1 MPRAT
6 IIQDLDHDDI
16 YTASIELFLLC
27 TGTDFSGESR
37 GGVLGGGGGGG
48 QDTPLTSWVKN

>member
-37 GGVLGGGGGGG
+37 GGV
-48 QDTPLTSWVKN
+48 